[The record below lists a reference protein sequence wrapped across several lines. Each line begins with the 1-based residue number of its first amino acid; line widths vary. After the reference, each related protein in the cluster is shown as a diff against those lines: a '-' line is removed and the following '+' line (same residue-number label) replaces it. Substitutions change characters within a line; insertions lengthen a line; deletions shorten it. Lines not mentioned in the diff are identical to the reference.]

1 MATVKKC
8 FINKRL
14 ILKLQQI
21 SRSEKHNL
29 FTEEVNKIALSVNSS
44 KSIQSIDSTE
54 AYAYGT
60 NDEVI

>member
-8 FINKRL
+8 FINRRL

-29 FTEEVNKIALSVNSS
+29 FTAEVNKIALSVNGS

-54 AYAYGT
+54 AYAYGA